1 MSYNRNVMDQ
11 RSGDSQISGR
21 SCDVADIWRA
31 WFQPFGMLGCDKGL
45 WIEEDHLWSALP
57 KRVSVEEQLAQKH
70 DIFFVR
76 TRQITFMICDHFRAT
91 GAYDAAQDPSDL
103 SKVSLHGD
111 DNQDFET
118 RWDPASLSASET
130 PKENILEGLYK
141 LKIRDS
147 VQLQSVLA
155 LYEQETTRNNEQLW
169 YSRMKT
175 SVRRHVDQK
184 MRTRNFRARNEIVE
198 RGVVTKRHRKGE
210 KPARRGRKVFERRL
224 VYFSSWSRV
233 WKQTRHRLTEINPKN
248 QVSLPIF
255 PWSLNQDAHMAKNAD
270 SDSLRLIGSPVRS
283 RRKVVW
289 KDQLPFFERVYWI
302 GLCVSRF
309 SAGYTISHPSTC
321 TVFNLSTAHDPAS
334 SQMLVSQSQHWTL
347 ISCTPPWLKWL
358 SAVKSTYAPI
368 KPSHFHIDFTQRFS
382 SEEIY
387 LKEWR
392 KNWARIVPWS
402 SPRAHG
408 TTSNFGKERVHRE
421 ASFKRVNLLRVVLAH
436 PGLRRCLWF
445 SAASVSKHLEVW
457 QIPDKTQIQ
466 EA

>member
-1 MSYNRNVMDQ
+1 MLWTKEVEIAKSVDDLVTSKTTERRDFNPLECLMRQYHLDWRGFISDQ
-11 RSGDSQISGR
+11 HFRR
-21 SCDVADIWRA
+21 E
-31 WFQPFGMLGCDKGL
+31 L
-45 WIEEDHLWSALP
+45 
-57 KRVSVEEQLAQKH
+57 VSKSSLLKNTK
-70 DIFFVR
+70 DFLR
-76 TRQITFMICDHFRAT
+76 RRQITFMICDHFRAI

-103 SKVSLHGD
+103 SKVFFRWHD
-111 DNQDFET
+111 IQDFDT
-118 RWDPASLSASET
+118 RWDQASLSASET

-175 SVRRHVDQK
+175 SVRHHVDQT

-224 VYFSSWSRV
+224 MYFPSWSRV
-233 WKQTRHRLTEINPKN
+233 WKQTRHRMTEINHKKSRFPTDI
-248 QVSLPIF
+248 SLGKSESGCTYGEKCRF
-255 PWSLNQDAHMAKNAD
+255 RLAEVDRQSSEKSKKSGVKWSSA
-270 SDSLRLIGSPVRS
+270 
-283 RRKVVW
+283 
-289 KDQLPFFERVYWI
+289 FFERVYWI

-368 KPSHFHIDFTQRFS
+368 
-382 SEEIY
+382 
-387 LKEWR
+387 
-392 KNWARIVPWS
+392 
-402 SPRAHG
+402 
-408 TTSNFGKERVHRE
+408 
-421 ASFKRVNLLRVVLAH
+421 
-436 PGLRRCLWF
+436 
-445 SAASVSKHLEVW
+445 
-457 QIPDKTQIQ
+457 
-466 EA
+466 

>member
-31 WFQPFGMLGCDKGL
+31 WLQPFGMLDATKGL

-57 KRVSVEEQLAQKH
+57 KRVSVEEQLSQKH
-70 DIFFVR
+70 DIFFFLR

-103 SKVSLHGD
+103 WKVSLHGD
-111 DNQDFET
+111 DIQDFET
-118 RWDPASLSASET
+118 RWDPASLSASEI

-184 MRTRNFRARNEIVE
+184 LRTRNFRARNEIVE
-198 RGVVTKRHRKGE
+198 RGVVNKRHKKGE

-224 VYFSSWSRV
+224 YFPSWSRV
-233 WKQTRHRLTEINPKN
+233 WKQTRHRLTEINTQN

-255 PWSLNQDAHMAKNAD
+255 PWRSLNQDAHMAKNAD

-289 KDQLPFFERVYWI
+289 KDQLPFVKESI
-302 GLCVSRF
+302 ELGCVSQD
-309 SAGYTISHPSTC
+309 SQEDTPSVTPPPAQCSTCPQHTILPVVRCLSHSLSTGHWSHARLHGSSDWAPSKVHMHPS
-321 TVFNLSTAHDPAS
+321 NR
-334 SQMLVSQSQHWTL
+334 
-347 ISCTPPWLKWL
+347 
-358 SAVKSTYAPI
+358 
-368 KPSHFHIDFTQRFS
+368 HIFT
-382 SEEIY
+382 
-387 LKEWR
+387 
-392 KNWARIVPWS
+392 
-402 SPRAHG
+402 
-408 TTSNFGKERVHRE
+408 
-421 ASFKRVNLLRVVLAH
+421 
-436 PGLRRCLWF
+436 
-445 SAASVSKHLEVW
+445 
-457 QIPDKTQIQ
+457 
-466 EA
+466 